1 MLSDA
6 FSPSIMSRSSS
17 GDYFSCYASWGFLGG
32 FRPCS
37 LDRTPDNS
45 RVDWPATLPSFF
57 SSMGN
62 VPCLAVLWI
71 RHLGHARLLQ
81 DTLHCISHSVLG
93 LLYLVYL
100 YGFWFVRRRGNPLA
114 VLFRG
119 KICSL
124 QFFFMSNCVILTWEG
139 KEKKDCNGPMALHA
153 LVDWYWGFLPSV
165 DPIAISNLRPDA
177 YMFFH
182 FLLWHLWKVASLGSY
197 HVLNDN

>member
-1 MLSDA
+1 MAAAAEGSFRRRLVLSLFLFFFQFFFFFLAPDDLGSIEAEGFALLVMLSDA

-100 YGFWFVRRRGNPLA
+100 YGF
-114 VLFRG
+114 
-119 KICSL
+119 
-124 QFFFMSNCVILTWEG
+124 
-139 KEKKDCNGPMALHA
+139 
-153 LVDWYWGFLPSV
+153 
-165 DPIAISNLRPDA
+165 
-177 YMFFH
+177 
-182 FLLWHLWKVASLGSY
+182 
-197 HVLNDN
+197 